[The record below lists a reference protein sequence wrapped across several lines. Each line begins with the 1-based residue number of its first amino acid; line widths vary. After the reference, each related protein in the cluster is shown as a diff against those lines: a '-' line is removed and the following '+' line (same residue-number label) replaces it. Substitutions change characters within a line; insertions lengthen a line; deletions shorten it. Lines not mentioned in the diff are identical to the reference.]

1 MFRFL
6 TAGESHGPALT
17 VILEGLPAGMP
28 IDFDATTHELMRR
41 QLGYGRGARMKIE
54 KDRAEVLGGIRN
66 GMTTGGPI
74 CFQIPN
80 KDWKNWKNKLSPY
93 PEQNTQKI
101 LELVHPRP
109 GHADLA
115 GALKYG
121 VDDFRDILERSSARE
136 TAVRVSAGSLAKQL
150 LGYFN
155 CEIRSHVIGIGTAR
169 RSDDSVEV
177 TWDEIVRIP
186 DGSPLSCADG
196 KLERQMMGQ
205 IDQAAS
211 EGDTLGGVIEVV
223 AHTPPPGLGSFTQW
237 DKRLDGMLARAM
249 LSVPAI
255 KALGFGRGA
264 RSSELRGS
272 ELHDEIVYTSDDG
285 LRRTSNNAGGIE
297 GGITNGEELRI
308 KIHMKPLS
316 SLVRPLR
323 SVDIKTMEPADAAR
337 IRSDTCAVPAAG
349 VVGEAMVALTLA
361 EAAMEKFGGDSL
373 AQTLSNY
380 QNHKKRV
387 EQFLKR
393 ER

>member
-1 MFRFL
+1 
-6 TAGESHGPALT
+6 
-17 VILEGLPAGMP
+17 
-28 IDFDATTHELMRR
+28 MR
-41 QLGYGRGARMKIE
+41 
-54 KDRAEVLGGIRN
+54 
-66 GMTTGGPI
+66 
-74 CFQIPN
+74 
-80 KDWKNWKNKLSPY
+80 
-93 PEQNTQKI
+93 
-101 LELVHPRP
+101 
-109 GHADLA
+109 
-115 GALKYG
+115 
-121 VDDFRDILERSSARE
+121 
-136 TAVRVSAGSLAKQL
+136 
-150 LGYFN
+150 
-155 CEIRSHVIGIGTAR
+155 
-169 RSDDSVEV
+169 
-177 TWDEIVRIP
+177 
-186 DGSPLSCADG
+186 
-196 KLERQMMGQ
+196 Q

-255 KALGFGRGA
+255 KALGFGQGA

>member
-80 KDWKNWKNKLSPY
+80 KDWENWKNKLSPY

-101 LELVHPRP
+101 PELVHPRP

-150 LGYFN
+150 LGHFN

-169 RSDDSVEV
+169 RSEDSVEV
-177 TWDEIVRIP
+177 TWDEIRSYPRRISAQLC
-186 DGSPLSCADG
+186 G
-196 KLERQMMGQ
+196 R
-205 IDQAAS
+205 
-211 EGDTLGGVIEVV
+211 
-223 AHTPPPGLGSFTQW
+223 
-237 DKRLDGMLARAM
+237 RARATD
-249 LSVPAI
+249 
-255 KALGFGRGA
+255 
-264 RSSELRGS
+264 
-272 ELHDEIVYTSDDG
+272 DEA
-285 LRRTSNNAGGIE
+285 N
-297 GGITNGEELRI
+297 
-308 KIHMKPLS
+308 
-316 SLVRPLR
+316 RP
-323 SVDIKTMEPADAAR
+323 S
-337 IRSDTCAVPAAG
+337 
-349 VVGEAMVALTLA
+349 
-361 EAAMEKFGGDSL
+361 
-373 AQTLSNY
+373 
-380 QNHKKRV
+380 
-387 EQFLKR
+387 R
-393 ER
+393 E